1 MVQNVEG
8 RGLDVVVVL
17 RECVRGWVDEKTA
30 FIIKPRASHGAL
42 QLSPVLDLEI
52 RPGGAI
58 FLRDISSV
66 SQEYYSAIVYRKNTS
81 D

>member
-8 RGLDVVVVL
+8 RGLDVVVFL
-17 RECVRGWVDEKTA
+17 RGCVGGWVDEKTA

-52 RPGGAI
+52 RGEGGGGAI

-66 SQEYYSAIVYRKNTS
+66 S
-81 D
+81 